1 MFKFLTGGW
10 LPILFLLMIS
20 KSSAV
25 GVWLVLPLVL
35 IPAWLLYC
43 LLAG

>member
-1 MFKFLTGGW
+1 MFKFLTGCW
-10 LPILFLLMIS
+10 LPILVLLAITQ
-20 KSSAV
+20 APWL
-25 GVWLVLPLVL
+25 GLWLVAPVLL